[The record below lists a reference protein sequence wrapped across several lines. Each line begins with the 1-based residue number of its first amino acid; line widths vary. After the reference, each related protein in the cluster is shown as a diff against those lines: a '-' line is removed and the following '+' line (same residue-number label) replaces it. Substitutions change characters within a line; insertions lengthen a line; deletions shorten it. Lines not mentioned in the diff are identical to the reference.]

1 MLYDCSVDCNDQ
13 FSVMTTS
20 LILCLVE
27 VTITSSVISGEH
39 MPGDTLHHSPGTN
52 YNRSVTHW
60 HEKSYGCDSS
70 SSHPIT
76 YHFSVA
82 QTCGVKRG
90 GGAMEHEAT
99 ANKQPFLAPSAA
111 GSGSSLKPSSAD
123 VWAQGE
129 NQTHIHSSG

>member
-1 MLYDCSVDCNDQ
+1 MDYTKNNYEEWSEGRVCESRCVSV
-13 FSVMTTS
+13 VMF
-20 LILCLVE
+20 
-27 VTITSSVISGEH
+27 
-39 MPGDTLHHSPGTN
+39 M
-52 YNRSVTHW
+52 VTH
-60 HEKSYGCDSS
+60 
-70 SSHPIT
+70 
-76 YHFSVA
+76 HFLLLL